1 MPYDKDFW
9 HIDWQE
15 EFSTEITEPQLKAI
29 EKVAKEV
36 VDRGLAAPVIMFLE
50 SVKPLNWIA
59 SQLMLVLEPFYAW
72 VFGYRELIDFRRA
85 LNKRESVPILIEKI
99 EQYERERI
107 EKSKKSRKGILKK
120 IWQKIRGK
128 KDGQQNN

>member
-50 SVKPLNWIA
+50 SVKPLNWMA

>member
-50 SVKPLNWIA
+50 SVKPLNWMA

-107 EKSKKSRKGILKK
+107 EKAKRSRKGILKK
-120 IWQKIRGK
+120 ILQKIRGK

>member
-107 EKSKKSRKGILKK
+107 EKSKKSRKGILRRTL
-120 IWQKIRGK
+120 QKIRGK